1 MKFSKNLN
9 DKKCSPKI
17 LFFDEPTS
25 ALDNLN
31 KQHFISEML
40 KYKEGKI
47 IFIVTHDMDLL
58 KQTDQVLVMDNGSL
72 EFLGKYNEAINESK
86 VLQKLISKNN

>member
-1 MKFSKNLN
+1 
-9 DKKCSPKI
+9 
-17 LFFDEPTS
+17 
-25 ALDNLN
+25 
-31 KQHFISEML
+31 ML